1 MTLIAQYDSA
11 VARQEITDD
20 PVQRGVIAHMQ
31 RVIDELSAYE
41 HSWLPWLKKKRVQ
54 GIYLYGPVGVGKT
67 YLGDLFYSYLPEK
80 QKTRLHFH
88 HFMQQVDAQLRRLQG
103 QRDPLR
109 RIAAHIAKTTRVLC
123 FDEFMVYDVA
133 DAMILA
139 ELLHA
144 LFAKG
149 IVLMI
154 TSNIPPDQLY
164 LNGQHRERFLPAID
178 LIKQHCEIVAIADHA
193 DYRLGRA
200 PLQQAYIYPLN
211 EQANALL
218 TKQFNEAVTNI
229 KEKEELCIQ
238 NRMIACVKWGKR
250 AVWFRFDVICNLPRS
265 QLDYLE
271 IADRFD
277 TVFVSDIP
285 KLTEKDTVNVILLIH
300 FIDVMYDRGIQLILS
315 AAVPVDELYTQ
326 GELSGKFQRTLS
338 RLKEM
343 QSQDYARRHRWR
355 KEEGFSDSSA

>member
-1 MTLIAQYDSA
+1 MTLIAQYDRA

-20 PVQRGVIAHMQ
+20 PVQREVIAHMQ
-31 RVIDELSAYE
+31 GVIDELSMDQ
-41 HSWLPWLKKKRVQ
+41 HSWLSWVKKKDVQ

-67 YLGDLFYSYLPEK
+67 YLGDLFYNYLPEK

-109 RIAAHIAKTTRVLC
+109 RIATHIAKTTRVLC

-139 ELLHA
+139 ELLQA

-154 TSNIPPDQLY
+154 TSNIPPDELY

-178 LIKQHCEIVAIADHA
+178 LIKQHCATVEIADHA
-193 DYRLGRA
+193 DYRLGRM
-200 PLQQAYIYPLN
+200 PLQQAYIYPLDDK
-211 EQANALL
+211 ADACL
-218 TKQFNEAVTNI
+218 TKQFNEVATNI

-238 NRMIACVKWGKR
+238 SRMIPCVKWGEH

-271 IADRFD
+271 IAERFD
-277 TVFVSDIP
+277 TVFVSGIP
-285 KLTEKDTVNVILLIH
+285 KLTEKDTVSVILLIH

-326 GELSGKFQRTLS
+326 GELCSKFQRTLS

-343 QSQDYARRHRWR
+343 QSEDYVRRHRWR
-355 KEEGFSDSSA
+355 KEEGFSDSSP